1 MGLRDKIKQNLG
13 ANLPPMIS
21 RQGNVFTLRDAAGN
35 ERPSIPTLDVIIAD
49 GNAHVSK
56 QYREVAN
63 FDPNDPT
70 PPDCFSD
77 NGESP
82 SVMALKPQSDFCINC
97 KWNARNSAVSR
108 VTGKGI
114 KACSDNQKL
123 AVFVADDPQHILY
136 QLMITPGNLS
146 EFRQYIRSL
155 EGHKYEP
162 EEVVTRIS
170 FIPKSTGLMTFE
182 PVAEADATTRG
193 LIEQVAGTQA
203 AKFVTGEDDK
213 PYQPQLAAPQSR
225 EPTRQIEAKPET
237 EPAPPSGPTREEL
250 EARLAE
256 MRASEKAPAARKAAP
271 KASPPTPTT
280 QPQADIPAFLSKGK
294 PPAGGGGF
302 GMVSNAPPPPAEV
315 TAMLDKTSPMEE
327 RVAAAFKLPT
337 RA

>member
-13 ANLPPMIS
+13 VNLPPMIS
-21 RQGNVFTLRDAAGN
+21 RSGNVFTLRDAAGN
-35 ERPSIPTLDVIIAD
+35 ERPSVPSLDIIIAD
-49 GNAHVSK
+49 GNQHVSK
-56 QYREVAN
+56 QYREVSN
-63 FDPNDPT
+63 YDPNDPT

-82 SVMALKPQSDFCINC
+82 SIMALKPQSDFCINC

-123 AVFVADDPQHILY
+123 AVFVTDDPQHILY
-136 QLMITPGNLS
+136 QLVITPGNLS

-162 EEVVTRIS
+162 EEVVTRLT

-182 PVAEADATTRG
+182 PVAEADEGIRA
-193 LIEQVAGTQA
+193 LIKQHAGTQA
-203 AKFVTGEDDK
+203 AMFVTGEDDR
-213 PYQPQLAAPQSR
+213 PYQPQLAGPGRDQ
-225 EPTRQIEAKPET
+225 PKQIEAHPEP
-237 EPAPPSGPTREEL
+237 EPSAPSGPTREEL

-256 MRASEKAPAARKAAP
+256 MRAGEKPPTTRKAAP
-271 KASPPTPTT
+271 KPAAAPAP

-294 PPAGGGGF
+294 PPTGQGSF
-302 GMVSNAPPPPAEV
+302 GLVSSAPPPPAEV
-315 TAMLDKTSPMEE
+315 TAMLDKVNPMEE
-327 RVAAAFKLPT
+327 RVASAFNLPL
-337 RA
+337 RS